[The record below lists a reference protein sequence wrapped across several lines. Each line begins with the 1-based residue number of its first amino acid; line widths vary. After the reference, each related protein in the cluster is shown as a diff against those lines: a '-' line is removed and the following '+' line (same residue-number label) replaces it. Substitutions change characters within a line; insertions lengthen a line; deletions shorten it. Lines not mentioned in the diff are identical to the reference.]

1 MKFWITIWIIPILQ
15 RKSRVDLMNDEKKNS
30 KLGLISLILLIIT
43 FSLIGNADALMGKY
57 YLYLTIVSVL
67 LFLSFGLTIA
77 GLVRRNQNKL
87 NNVFSVIT
95 IGMTIAIFVLGMM

>member
-1 MKFWITIWIIPILQ
+1 
-15 RKSRVDLMNDEKKNS
+15 MNDKKKKS
-30 KLGLISLILLIIT
+30 KLGLISLFLLIIA
-43 FSLIGNADALMGKY
+43 FSLIGNADVLMEKY

-67 LFLSFGLTIA
+67 LFLSFGLAIA
-77 GLVRRNQNKL
+77 GLVRRKQNKL

>member
-1 MKFWITIWIIPILQ
+1 MNGKKK
-15 RKSRVDLMNDEKKNS
+15 KSKI
-30 KLGLISLILLIIT
+30 GLISLILLIVA
-43 FSLIGNADALMGKY
+43 FSLIGNADVLMDKY
-57 YLYLTIVSVL
+57 YLFLAIVSVL
-67 LFLSFGLTIA
+67 LFLSFGLAIA

>member
-1 MKFWITIWIIPILQ
+1 
-15 RKSRVDLMNDEKKNS
+15 MNDKKKKS
-30 KLGLISLILLIIT
+30 KLGLISLILLIIA
-43 FSLIGNADALMGKY
+43 FSLIGNADVLMEKY

-67 LFLSFGLTIA
+67 LFLSLGLAIA

>member
-1 MKFWITIWIIPILQ
+1 
-15 RKSRVDLMNDEKKNS
+15 MNDKKKKS
-30 KLGLISLILLIIT
+30 KLGLISFILLIIA
-43 FSLIGNADALMGKY
+43 FSLIGNADALMEKY

-67 LFLSFGLTIA
+67 LFLSLGLAIA

-95 IGMTIAIFVLGMM
+95 IEMTIAIFVLGMM